1 MKKITLLLL
10 LITLAVPMQVYAA
23 TPIIQNGVTIGGI
36 DVSGMNDMEAA
47 EAVNNK
53 VNSDISSEIII
64 HCVEGKIATLP
75 VKDINLK
82 WKNTGVATEAVSYG
96 NKGNFVKRYKE
107 RKDIARN
114 GLHLP
119 LKYGFDRDKLSEFV
133 DNNCMIYNE
142 EAIEATITRTEEGF
156 TITPGTTGVIIDKQ
170 EAMDFITNYIE
181 NEWNGDNAEIDLPC
195 ITDEPEAGEEEL
207 SQVTDILGSFETSY
221 KTSGSNRSANVA
233 NGCRLVNGTLLRPG
247 EEFSMY
253 DHIKPFSEENGYKM
267 AGSYMNGM
275 VVDSLGGGICQV
287 STTLYNAVLRAELEV
302 TERNNHSM
310 IVNYVPASADAAI
323 SESAG
328 KDFRFVNNTEYPI
341 YIEGYTTDD
350 KKIVFNIYGKETRPD
365 NRVVEYKSEVLET
378 TPALTENIIPSASYP
393 VGYISIQSAHTGYK
407 ARLLKIVT
415 VDGIEESR
423 EVVNSSSYKMVP
435 RTAVVGIATTD
446 PNAAAQISESIA
458 TGSIDYCAGVAGA
471 WAAAAAALNAPA
483 TNVNP

>member
-1 MKKITLLLL
+1 
-10 LITLAVPMQVYAA
+10 MQAYAA
-23 TPIIQNGVTIGGI
+23 TPTIQNGVTIGGI

-82 WKNTGVATEAVSYG
+82 WKNTGVATEAMSYG

-181 NEWNGDNAEIDLPC
+181 NEWNGDNAEINLPC

-221 KTSGSNRSANVA
+221 KTSGS
-233 NGCRLVNGTLLRPG
+233 
-247 EEFSMY
+247 
-253 DHIKPFSEENGYKM
+253 
-267 AGSYMNGM
+267 
-275 VVDSLGGGICQV
+275 
-287 STTLYNAVLRAELEV
+287 
-302 TERNNHSM
+302 ERR
-310 IVNYVPASADAAI
+310 
-323 SESAG
+323 G
-328 KDFRFVNNTEYPI
+328 
-341 YIEGYTTDD
+341 
-350 KKIVFNIYGKETRPD
+350 
-365 NRVVEYKSEVLET
+365 
-378 TPALTENIIPSASYP
+378 
-393 VGYISIQSAHTGYK
+393 
-407 ARLLKIVT
+407 
-415 VDGIEESR
+415 
-423 EVVNSSSYKMVP
+423 
-435 RTAVVGIATTD
+435 
-446 PNAAAQISESIA
+446 
-458 TGSIDYCAGVAGA
+458 
-471 WAAAAAALNAPA
+471 
-483 TNVNP
+483 